1 MMSVLL
7 AVLWSQSDGA
17 LVEEHADL
25 QERLAAERN
34 AFDAMGNERKHLLTL
49 LDTLEQLALESKNKT
64 KDIDAQLSEVS
75 ARAKLAQQQAQ
86 EAQQA
91 LDAQRNILRPRLLA
105 LYRLHKKDA
114 LGFLLTSDNFSNL
127 MKRERGLKRVVK
139 SDVEALDTLFTL
151 TESARLTNARL
162 RLLVESSRRFHQAL
176 ANEQAIGK
184 ARLTRFHDLLLSV
197 KAEENKQSRL
207 IAELEMSEKQL
218 GRMVADLKDDAVLT
232 GFRSLKGTLPFPTD
246 GEVEVGFGKVVNP
259 KFNTVTIQKGLDIQ
273 AEEGAPVHAV
283 ASGKV
288 AYAGWLKGYGNLV
301 IVDHGN
307 TYHSLYAH
315 LANTQVQVNDSVTE
329 KTTVGQVGD
338 TSSLKGAYL
347 YFEIR
352 KAGVAVDPLPWLSV
366 Q

>member
-1 MMSVLL
+1 
-7 AVLWSQSDGA
+7 
-17 LVEEHADL
+17 
-25 QERLAAERN
+25 
-34 AFDAMGNERKHLLTL
+34 
-49 LDTLEQLALESKNKT
+49 
-64 KDIDAQLSEVS
+64 
-75 ARAKLAQQQAQ
+75 
-86 EAQQA
+86 
-91 LDAQRNILRPRLLA
+91 
-105 LYRLHKKDA
+105 
-114 LGFLLTSDNFSNL
+114 
-127 MKRERGLKRVVK
+127 
-139 SDVEALDTLFTL
+139 
-151 TESARLTNARL
+151 
-162 RLLVESSRRFHQAL
+162 LVESSRRFHQAL